1 MAFTLEELAGRFGG
15 DVVGNAT
22 QRVVS
27 LAPLDQAGPQQLAF
41 LANPKY
47 LAQVET
53 TRAGA
58 VLISPADLS
67 KLASR
72 DDRNFIVTPNPYA
85 YFARVAQAF
94 IDLATPKVA
103 PGIHPGANVDATA
116 SVAASAVIGPNVTVE
131 AGAVIG
137 EHVRLDA
144 NVFIGRGTQVGAGS
158 HLYPGVVVYHGCRL
172 GERAIVH
179 AGAVIG
185 SDGFGFAPDFTGE
198 GDERTGSW
206 VKIPQV
212 GGVSIGPDVEIGANT
227 TIDRGAMADT
237 IIEACVKID
246 NLVQIGHNC
255 KIGAYTVIA
264 GCAGI
269 AGSTTI
275 DRGAM
280 ADTIIE
286 ACVKIDNLVQIG
298 HNCKIGAYTVIAGCA
313 GIAGSTTIGRHCM
326 IGGAVGIAGH
336 VTLADYVIVTAKSGV
351 SKSLTKRGVYTS
363 AFPAVD
369 HADWNKSA
377 ALLRNID
384 KLRDRIRALET
395 AVAAKP
401 QGDA

>member
-1 MAFTLEELAGRFGG
+1 MAFTLEDIVQRFGG
-15 DVVGNAT
+15 TVVGNGS
-22 QRVVS
+22 QHVGS
-27 LAPLDQAGPQQLAF
+27 LAPLDQAGPDQLAF

-47 LAQVET
+47 LSQVET

-58 VLISPADLS
+58 VLINAGDLA

-72 DDRNFIVTPNPYA
+72 EGRNFIVTPNPYA
-85 YFARVAQAF
+85 YFARVAQTF
-94 IDLATPKVA
+94 IELAAPKA
-103 PGIHPGANVDATA
+103 MPGVHPSATIDPSA
-116 SVAASAVIGPNVTVE
+116 QIAASAVIGPHVTVE

-144 NVFIGRGTQVGAGS
+144 NVVIGRGTRIGANS
-158 HLYPGVVVYHGCRL
+158 HLYPNVAVYHGCKL
-172 GERAIVH
+172 GERVIVH

-185 SDGFGFAPDFTGE
+185 SDGFGFAPDFVGE
-198 GDERTGSW
+198 GDARTGSW

-212 GGVSIGPDVEIGANT
+212 GGVSIAADVEIGANT

-237 IIEACVKID
+237 IIEECVKID

-255 KIGAYTVIA
+255 KV
-264 GCAGI
+264 
-269 AGSTTI
+269 
-275 DRGAM
+275 
-280 ADTIIE
+280 
-286 ACVKIDNLVQIG
+286 
-298 HNCKIGAYTVIAGCA
+298 GAYTVIAGCA

-351 SKSLTKRGVYTS
+351 SKSLLKPGMYTS
-363 AFPAVD
+363 AFPAVN

-384 KLRDRIRALET
+384 KLRDRIRALEN
-395 AVAAKP
+395 AAADTSGNAATREAGSSAADTTSNSA
-401 QGDA
+401 GDQA

>member
-1 MAFTLEELAGRFGG
+1 MAFSLEDIVQRFGG
-15 DVVGNAT
+15 EVVGNGS
-22 QRVVS
+22 QRVSS
-27 LAPLDQAGPQQLAF
+27 LAPLDQAGPDQLAF

-58 VLISPADLS
+58 VLINAGDLA

-72 DDRNFIVTPNPYA
+72 EGRNFIVTPNPYA
-85 YFARVAQAF
+85 YFARIAQTF
-94 IDLATPKVA
+94 IDLAAPKAVPGVHPSATIDPSAQVA
-103 PGIHPGANVDATA
+103 
-116 SVAASAVIGPNVTVE
+116 SSAVIGPRVTVE

-144 NVFIGRGTQVGAGS
+144 NVVIGRGTRVGANT
-158 HLYPGVVVYHGCRL
+158 HLYPNVTVYHGCKL
-172 GERAIVH
+172 GERVIVH

-185 SDGFGFAPDFTGE
+185 SDGFGFAPDFVGE
-198 GDERTGSW
+198 GEARTGSW

-212 GGVSIGPDVEIGANT
+212 GGVSIANDVEIGANT

-237 IIEACVKID
+237 IIE
-246 NLVQIGHNC
+246 
-255 KIGAYTVIA
+255 
-264 GCAGI
+264 
-269 AGSTTI
+269 
-275 DRGAM
+275 
-280 ADTIIE
+280 E
-286 ACVKIDNLVQIG
+286 CVKIDNLVQIG

-351 SKSLTKRGVYTS
+351 SKSLLKPGMYTS
-363 AFPAVD
+363 AFPAVN

-384 KLRDRIRALET
+384 KLRDRIKALES
-395 AVAAKP
+395 AAADKAGSATDGAAGQP
-401 QGDA
+401 AGNKI

>member
-15 DVVGNAT
+15 DVVGDPAR
-22 QRVVS
+22 RVVS

-47 LAQVET
+47 LSQVES

-58 VLISPADLS
+58 VLISPEDLE
-67 KLASR
+67 KVASR
-72 DDRNFIVTPNPYA
+72 GGRAFIVTPNPYA

-94 IDLATPKVA
+94 IDLAAPKA
-103 PGIHPGANVDATA
+103 QPGIHPHAHVDPSAK
-116 SVAASAVIGPNVTVE
+116 VAATAVIGPNVTVE
-131 AGAVIG
+131 AGAAIG

-144 NVFIGRGTQVGAGS
+144 NVFIGRGTQVGAHS
-158 HLYPGVVVYHGCRL
+158 HFYPGVVVYHGCRI

-185 SDGFGFAPDFTGE
+185 SDGFGFAPDFTGS
-198 GDERTGSW
+198 GDARTGSW

-212 GGVSIGPDVEIGANT
+212 GGVAIGPDVEIGANT

-237 IIEACVKID
+237 IIEE
-246 NLVQIGHNC
+246 
-255 KIGAYTVIA
+255 
-264 GCAGI
+264 
-269 AGSTTI
+269 S
-275 DRGAM
+275 
-280 ADTIIE
+280 
-286 ACVKIDNLVQIG
+286 VKIDNLVQIG

-351 SKSLTKRGVYTS
+351 SKSLTKPGMYTS
-363 AFPAVD
+363 AFPAVE

-395 AVAAKP
+395 ALAARP
-401 QGDA
+401 QSGDA